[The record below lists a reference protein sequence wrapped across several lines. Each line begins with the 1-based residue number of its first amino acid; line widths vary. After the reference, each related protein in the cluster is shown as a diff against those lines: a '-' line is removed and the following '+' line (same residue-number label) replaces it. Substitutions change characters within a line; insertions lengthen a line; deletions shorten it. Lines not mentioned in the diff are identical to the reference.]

1 MFGTSSLRSFKKS
14 HIGILSQNSLFHLH
28 YRESASAS
36 IAAIRIMEV
45 QNIQAPAFTSA
56 LDQNNCIHK
65 PHLPWP
71 EGVWKKNGK
80 KHASKLLLNVVS
92 KPESVKIVL
101 QRNTA
106 KEASWM
112 NCHIDTAQ

>member
-45 QNIQAPAFTSA
+45 QEIQAPAFTSA
-56 LDQNNCIHK
+56 LDQKTIACTNHICLGRKVSGKRIA
-65 PHLPWP
+65 
-71 EGVWKKNGK
+71 KNTC
-80 KHASKLLLNVVS
+80 
-92 KPESVKIVL
+92 
-101 QRNTA
+101 RNY
-106 KEASWM
+106 
-112 NCHIDTAQ
+112 C